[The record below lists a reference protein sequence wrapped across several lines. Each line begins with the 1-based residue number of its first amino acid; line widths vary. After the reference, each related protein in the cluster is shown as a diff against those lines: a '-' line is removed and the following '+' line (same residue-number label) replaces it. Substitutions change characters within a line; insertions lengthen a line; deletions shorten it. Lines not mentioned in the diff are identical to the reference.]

1 MEKIAWAVLA
11 IATLVSGIVAQWRPR
26 ALPVGRL
33 ALGVFYA
40 VAGAMV
46 HGLYLATGSSYA
58 GFADAAH
65 VSLVRTAWHF
75 VVAPNQALFI
85 GLLIAFEAA
94 VGVLVLMGG
103 RKAQLGMV
111 GILGMQAC
119 LLLFGWFLTV
129 SGAFMLVA
137 VGLLLRA
144 QVHHDRI
151 EQQRVVAES
160 PVSPGE
166 MGHSGT
172 RAADLRL

>member
-1 MEKIAWAVLA
+1 VVLA

-129 SGAFMLVA
+129 SGRSCW
-137 VGLLLRA
+137 LRSGSSSG
-144 QVHHDRI
+144 RGCFTT
-151 EQQRVVAES
+151 EQQSVVAES

-166 MGHSGT
+166 TGHSGT